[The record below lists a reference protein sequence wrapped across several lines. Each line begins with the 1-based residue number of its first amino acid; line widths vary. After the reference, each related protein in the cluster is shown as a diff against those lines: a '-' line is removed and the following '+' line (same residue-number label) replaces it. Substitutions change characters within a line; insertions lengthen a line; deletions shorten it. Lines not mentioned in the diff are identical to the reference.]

1 MVGYS
6 DGRYCDT
13 KGTNEKV
20 LTSHPTAG
28 HEQEDMSGIDQPQ
41 VVHTNLRSASSV
53 RQAIGERRIS
63 RRATIA
69 AAAIGMAGIG
79 GLGFS
84 VLGSS
89 HATEIHSWEDLH
101 NVRNDLGADY
111 ILMTNLDADSPGY
124 DDFAG
129 PGADGGAGWEPI
141 RTFTGNFDGD
151 GYTIGDLVIDRGQN
165 DVGLFGE
172 TSSTSTITDLI
183 LSDPDVTGGR
193 DVGAIVGA
201 HNGTVTDSFVLG
213 GSVTS
218 ATTSTDGHIG
228 GFVGVLYAGEILRS
242 GTSATVFAE
251 DAGEVG
257 GFGGDMAGSAG
268 VEQGYALGDVTADT
282 RVGGLFGDANG
293 GSDIINCYATGAVT
307 GDSAVGGL
315 LGREEGGEVDIVDS
329 YWDEGTTGQSDGIGD
344 PYSGDKGT
352 PLSTDEMTGE
362 DAAVNMIGFDFDDT
376 WHLVVD
382 GQGINPIPRADGYPV
397 LQGVDVGTQ
406 LDAQGVEWDNPS
418 ILRIDSGGDVTISN
432 VTVDGGDE

>member
-1 MVGYS
+1 M
-6 DGRYCDT
+6 
-13 KGTNEKV
+13 
-20 LTSHPTAG
+20 
-28 HEQEDMSGIDQPQ
+28 
-41 VVHTNLRSASSV
+41 
-53 RQAIGERRIS
+53 
-63 RRATIA
+63 
-69 AAAIGMAGIG
+69 
-79 GLGFS
+79 
-84 VLGSS
+84 
-89 HATEIHSWEDLH
+89 
-101 NVRNDLGADY
+101 
-111 ILMTNLDADSPGY
+111 
-124 DDFAG
+124 
-129 PGADGGAGWEPI
+129 
-141 RTFTGNFDGD
+141 
-151 GYTIGDLVIDRGQN
+151 
-165 DVGLFGE
+165 
-172 TSSTSTITDLI
+172 
-183 LSDPDVTGGR
+183 
-193 DVGAIVGA
+193 
-201 HNGTVTDSFVLG
+201 
-213 GSVTS
+213 
-218 ATTSTDGHIG
+218 
-228 GFVGVLYAGEILRS
+228 
-242 GTSATVFAE
+242 FAE

-315 LGREEGGEVDIVDS
+315 LGREDGGEVDIVDS